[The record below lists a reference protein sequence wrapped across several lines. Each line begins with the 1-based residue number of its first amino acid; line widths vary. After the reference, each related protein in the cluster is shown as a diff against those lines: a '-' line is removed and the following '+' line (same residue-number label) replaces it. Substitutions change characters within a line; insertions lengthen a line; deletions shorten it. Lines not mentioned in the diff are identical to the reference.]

1 MVFEGLIF
9 FTPLFSPEA
18 NVAIRAQRN
27 SVVFREFEHP
37 IILRDE
43 DEQPYAGSHRRRRRP
58 LNQKNTVVEKTVIF
72 REKSGPCGLLRP
84 CFVALSSLFP
94 NQLHEGFNLLRNLSA
109 VGTEVL
115 LQANS
120 AKHLDG
126 DLALADLA
134 KECALSASRFMRA
147 FKRSFGVPV
156 RRYLLYKRVERKVS
170 LVALE
175 RLFTN
180 SRVGSRIH

>member
-58 LNQKNTVVEKTVIF
+58 LNQRTQSSKRRSYFERNQ
-72 REKSGPCGLLRP
+72 GLVD
-84 CFVALSSLFP
+84 CFGLVSW
-94 NQLHEGFNLLRNLSA
+94 
-109 VGTEVL
+109 
-115 LQANS
+115 
-120 AKHLDG
+120 
-126 DLALADLA
+126 
-134 KECALSASRFMRA
+134 RFHP
-147 FKRSFGVPV
+147 F
-156 RRYLLYKRVERKVS
+156 
-170 LVALE
+170 
-175 RLFTN
+175 
-180 SRVGSRIH
+180 SRINFMKASTFFVI